1 LPGWYGFGSGVEAFL
16 AAAANGAERRKR
28 LQLLKQMLARW
39 PFFRALTSN
48 MEMVLAKTD
57 LAIGGRYAALARD
70 RARGRVIFAAI
81 RDEWSLTMRH
91 WLALSGQKH
100 LLESSPT
107 LARNIRNRLPY
118 LDPLNHLQVELIKRH
133 RGGKKADATDERIR
147 RGIHLTINGISAGLR
162 NTG

>member
-1 LPGWYGFGSGVEAFL
+1 
-16 AAAANGAERRKR
+16 
-28 LQLLKQMLARW
+28 LKTMLAHW

-57 LAIGGRYAALARD
+57 LAIAGRYAALAAD
-70 RARGRVIFAAI
+70 RVRGRAIFAAI
-81 RDEWSLTMRH
+81 RAEWHLTTRH
-91 WLALSGQKH
+91 WLTISGQTQ

-133 RGGKKADATDERIR
+133 RGGSKADRNDERVR

>member
-1 LPGWYGFGSGVEAFL
+1 
-16 AAAANGAERRKR
+16 
-28 LQLLKQMLARW
+28 
-39 PFFRALTSN
+39 
-48 MEMVLAKTD
+48 MEMVLAKSD
-57 LAIGGRYAALARD
+57 LAIAGRYATLARD
-70 RARGRVIFAAI
+70 RARARAIFAAI
-81 RDEWSLTMRH
+81 RDEWTLTMRH
-91 WLALSGQKH
+91 WLAISGQKQ

-133 RGGKKADATDERIR
+133 RGGSKADRADDRIR